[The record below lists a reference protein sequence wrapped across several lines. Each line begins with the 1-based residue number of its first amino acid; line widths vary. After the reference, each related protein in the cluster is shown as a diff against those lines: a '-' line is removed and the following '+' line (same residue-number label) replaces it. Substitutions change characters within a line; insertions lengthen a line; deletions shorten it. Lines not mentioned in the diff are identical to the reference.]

1 MREES
6 QTWGAVALRSSTCS
20 SEPAKLEKKKKV
32 NKETARKEKKKKTK
46 NGNRIVT
53 NANWGLVQ
61 RKRKQQKK
69 GENKK
74 SQGGNRQKKKRKKRA
89 SDSVCRAA
97 AWENFSSAKQPR
109 YTAIK
114 THPLTHYQPYNNTK
128 NKNNNNRWVP
138 TKKKKRKATDTDYSC
153 INQRCAVAKA
163 SDLKEWKKK
172 ERERKGNRT

>member
-1 MREES
+1 MGNASIRNLAGPAIAS
-6 QTWGAVALRSSTCS
+6 LRYWCNERRKPDLRCGCST
-20 SEPAKLEKKKKV
+20 ELDVLVGTRQVRKKKKV

-128 NKNNNNRWVP
+128 NKNNNNR
-138 TKKKKRKATDTDYSC
+138 
-153 INQRCAVAKA
+153 
-163 SDLKEWKKK
+163 
-172 ERERKGNRT
+172 